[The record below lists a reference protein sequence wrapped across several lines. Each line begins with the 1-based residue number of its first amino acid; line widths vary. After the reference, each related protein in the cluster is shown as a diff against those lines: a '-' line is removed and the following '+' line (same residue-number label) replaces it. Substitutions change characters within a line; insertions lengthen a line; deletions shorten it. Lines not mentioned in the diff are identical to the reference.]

1 VFDLKVLK
9 ISYIIL
15 SFILSNLC
23 FCGKID
29 TNLNHGATVE
39 KEKRTIY
46 SWALY
51 DWANSAYAT
60 TVMAGFFPIFFKS
73 YYSTGVEATTST
85 AHLGFANSISSFI
98 IVLVAPLL
106 GAMADSGS
114 LKKRFLF
121 LFAYLGILMSAAL
134 ALVNHGEWQLA
145 AFIYIL
151 GNIGFMG
158 ADIFYDGLL
167 PSISERKTADH
178 ISGLGFALGYLGG
191 GILFTLNV
199 AMVQNFS
206 LFGLEDEAHAI
217 KASFLS
223 VALWWAL
230 FSLPVFLF
238 VEEKKK
244 EPKNIVALLRDGYS
258 RLQNTFS
265 KIKEIK
271 GIFIFL
277 IAYWLYID
285 GVDTI
290 IRMAVDYGMAIGF
303 DSKNL
308 IFALLIVQFVGFPA
322 TLIFAKIAQLW
333 DTKKAIFLAIGIYL
347 FITLWATFMQNVYEF
362 YILAVMIAL
371 VQGGIQAL
379 SRSYYSKMIPKE
391 HAAEFF
397 GFYNFL
403 GKFAAILGP
412 LLVAVVALLSQ
423 NSRAS
428 IGSVAILFILGAILL
443 YFVDE
448 KKTADSAKNALK

>member
-1 VFDLKVLK
+1 MQKD
-9 ISYIIL
+9 
-15 SFILSNLC
+15 
-23 FCGKID
+23 
-29 TNLNHGATVE
+29 
-39 KEKRTIY
+39 KRTIY
-46 SWALY
+46 SWAFY

-73 YYSTGVEATTST
+73 YYSMDVEATLST

-98 IVLVAPLL
+98 IVLIAPLL
-106 GAMADSGS
+106 GAMADSSS

-134 ALVNHGEWQLA
+134 SLVSQGDWQLA

-158 ADIFYDGLL
+158 ADTFYDALL
-167 PSISERKTADH
+167 PSISNGKNVDY
-178 ISGLGFALGYLGG
+178 ISGLGFAFGYLGG
-191 GILFTLNV
+191 GILFGFNLF
-199 AMVQNFS
+199 MLEKFS
-206 LFGLEDEAHAI
+206 LFGLESEAEAI
-217 KASFLS
+217 KLSFIS
-223 VALWWAL
+223 VALWWAI
-230 FSLPVFLF
+230 FSLPLFLF
-238 VEEKKK
+238 VKEKKTK
-244 EPKNIVALLRDGYS
+244 ERVTSSLIKDGYL
-258 RLQNTFS
+258 RLKNTFS
-265 KIKEIK
+265 KIKKLK
-271 GIFIFL
+271 GVLLFL
-277 IAYWLYID
+277 AAYWLYID

-290 IRMAVDYGMAIGF
+290 IRMAVDYGMALGF

-308 IFALLIVQFVGFPA
+308 IFALLIVQFVGFPT
-322 TLIFAKIAQLW
+322 TLLFAKLAESW
-333 DTKKAIFLAIGIYL
+333 DTKKTIFLAIGIYL
-347 FITLWATFMQNVYEF
+347 FITLWAALMHEVYEF

-412 LLVAVVALLSQ
+412 LLVALVALFTQ

-428 IGSVAILFILGAILL
+428 IASVAILFISGAILL

-448 KKTADSAKNALK
+448 KKTAKDVQNALK

>member
-1 VFDLKVLK
+1 MQAD
-9 ISYIIL
+9 
-15 SFILSNLC
+15 
-23 FCGKID
+23 
-29 TNLNHGATVE
+29 
-39 KEKRTIY
+39 KRTVY

-60 TVMAGFFPIFFKS
+60 TVMAGFFPVFFKS
-73 YYSTGVEATTST
+73 YYSSDVEATLST

-98 IVLVAPLL
+98 IVLIAPLL

-134 ALVNHGEWQLA
+134 SLISHGEWQLA
-145 AFIYIL
+145 VFVYIL

-158 ADIFYDGLL
+158 ADTFYDALL
-167 PSISERKTADH
+167 PTISDKKTADYV
-178 ISGLGFALGYLGG
+178 SGVGFALGYLGG
-191 GILFTLNV
+191 GILFSINV
-199 AMVQNFS
+199 LMLQNFS
-206 LFGLEDEAHAI
+206 LFGLENEAEAI
-217 KASFLS
+217 KASFLC

-230 FSLPVFLF
+230 FSLPIFLF
-238 VEEKKK
+238 VEENKR
-244 EPKNIVALLRDGYS
+244 EPKNLPALIKDGYI
-258 RLQNTFS
+258 RLKNTFG
-265 KIKEIK
+265 KIREIK
-271 GIFIFL
+271 GIFLFL
-277 IAYWLYID
+277 LAYWLYID

-290 IRMAVDYGMAIGF
+290 IRMAVDYGMALGF

-322 TLIFAKIAQLW
+322 TLVFIKIAQLW

-347 FITLWATFMQNVYEF
+347 FITLWATMIQKVYEF
-362 YILAVMIAL
+362 YILAIMIAL

-412 LLVAVVALLSQ
+412 LLVALVALLTQ

-448 KKTADSAKNALK
+448 KRTAKDVKNALK

>member
-1 VFDLKVLK
+1 MQKDR
-9 ISYIIL
+9 
-15 SFILSNLC
+15 
-23 FCGKID
+23 
-29 TNLNHGATVE
+29 
-39 KEKRTIY
+39 RTIY

-73 YYSTGVEATTST
+73 YYAADMEATLST
-85 AHLGFANSISSFI
+85 AHLGFVNALSSFI

-106 GAMADSGS
+106 GAMADSAS

-134 ALVNHGEWQLA
+134 TLVSQGEWQLA

-158 ADIFYDGLL
+158 ADIFYDSLL
-167 PSISERKTADH
+167 PSISNNKNADY

-191 GILFTLNV
+191 GILFAFNV
-199 AMVQNFS
+199 ALVQNFS
-206 LFGLEDEAHAI
+206 LFGLENQAEAI
-217 KASFLS
+217 KASFIS
-223 VALWWAL
+223 VALWWTL
-230 FSLPVFLF
+230 FSLPLFLF
-238 VEEKKK
+238 VEEKKAEAK
-244 EPKNIVALLRDGYS
+244 TAAALLKDGYL
-258 RLQNTFS
+258 RLKNTFK
-265 KIKEIK
+265 KIREIK
-271 GIFIFL
+271 GIFLFL
-277 IAYWLYID
+277 AAYWLYID

-290 IRMAVDYGMAIGF
+290 IRMAIDYGMALGF

-308 IFALLIVQFVGFPA
+308 IFALLIVQFAGFPA
-322 TLIFAKIAQLW
+322 TLLFAKIAQSW
-333 DTKKAIFLAIGIYL
+333 DTKKTIFLAIGIYL
-347 FITLWATFMQNVYEF
+347 FITLLAAIMQEVHEF
-362 YILAVMIAL
+362 YMLAVMIAL
-371 VQGGIQAL
+371 VQGAIQSL

-412 LLVAVVALLSQ
+412 LLVALVALLTQ

-428 IGSVAILFILGAILL
+428 IASVAILFILGAILL

-448 KKTADSAKNALK
+448 KKSAKDVQSALG